1 MYYLTIKLV
10 IKMNKEQLNKFKDFC
25 YSFANRYKDC
35 VCKDTPEHWL
45 HTMSKFKYWRLLD
58 ELEFKYN
65 IIVKESN
72 KEYLKIYEGIFVEVL
87 SKYIDEY
94 KKIQSEKDK
103 KAAKN
108 KNVKR
113 KKD

>member
-1 MYYLTIKLV
+1 
-10 IKMNKEQLNKFKDFC
+10 MNHLNKQQEEKFKEFC
-25 YSFANRYKDC
+25 YSFADRFKYC

-65 IIVKESN
+65 IIIKESN
-72 KEYLKIYEGIFVEVL
+72 KEYLKIYEEIFVEVL
-87 SKYIDEY
+87 SKKVEEY
-94 KKIQSEKDK
+94 KEDQSKKDK
-103 KAAKN
+103 IAAKN

-113 KKD
+113 KRD